1 MSLHIL
7 IADRDAEL
15 AEAVAWYVR
24 ADGRRVTVAGDE
36 HATLAALTHDP
47 PQAAIV
53 ELSLL
58 CPEGLAALR
67 EARAQSCL
75 PLLLVAAA
83 SDPAANGRA
92 LGPGP
97 HDVAPAPA
105 GAMELVA
112 RLRTLLQRAGLADKA
127 PPHRADLRLDAE
139 AGAVV
144 VGAQTVPLP
153 APEFRLLACLMRQP
167 HTVLSRSQLADAIW
181 GDDFYGDLRLVDN
194 HVCRLRARLREA
206 GVDPMPIATA
216 RGAGYAFRPGP

>member
-53 ELSLL
+53 EWALL
-58 CPEGLAALR
+58 GPDGLAALR
-67 EARAQSCL
+67 EVRAQSRM

-83 SDPAANGRA
+83 TDPAAHGRA

-97 HDVAPAPA
+97 HDTAPAPA

-112 RLRTLLQRAGLADKA
+112 RLRTLQQSL
-127 PPHRADLRLDAE
+127 
-139 AGAVV
+139 
-144 VGAQTVPLP
+144 
-153 APEFRLLACLMRQP
+153 
-167 HTVLSRSQLADAIW
+167 
-181 GDDFYGDLRLVDN
+181 
-194 HVCRLRARLREA
+194 
-206 GVDPMPIATA
+206 
-216 RGAGYAFRPGP
+216 